1 MFRAITSAVAALL
14 LMPVVAC
21 CALAAQWPSKPLKI
35 IVMWPPGGAAD
46 IVARYLQQPLSEVI
60 GQPVVIE
67 NKSGGG
73 GITGTDALAHSPPD
87 GHTIGTVISSHAS
100 NVALHQTLP
109 YDAIK
114 DFKPIT
120 ILTRSPNVLA
130 VHPSTPYKSVADII
144 AAAKAKP
151 GTLYYA
157 TSGNGTAQHFGIEH
171 LKIATGVDI
180 THVPYRG
187 AAPALND
194 LVAGQVMIGCL
205 NIASTLPYMQSGRV
219 RALAVTTPT
228 RSAIAPDVP
237 SLADTVPGFDFAE
250 WFALMAPGGVSDAIV
265 DQLYAAIKK
274 AASQP
279 VFTDKVKE
287 AGMEPVLNTPAEF
300 RALIAAEIT
309 KFKQLTA
316 KANIKI
322 D

>member
-21 CALAAQWPSKPLKI
+21 SALAAQWPSKPLKI

-109 YDAIK
+109 YDAVK

-187 AAPALND
+187 AGPALND

-250 WFALMAPGGVSDAIV
+250 WFALMAPGGVPDEIV

-274 AASQP
+274 AASRP
-279 VFTDKVKE
+279 VFTDKVKD
-287 AGMEPVLNTPAEF
+287 AGMEPVLNTPTEF

-316 KANIKI
+316 KANIRI

>member
-1 MFRAITSAVAALL
+1 MLGPIASAFFALL
-14 LMPVVAC
+14 LT
-21 CALAAQWPSKPLKI
+21 ALAGISPALSDWPSKPVRIL
-35 IVMWPPGGAAD
+35 VMWPPGGAAD
-46 IVARYLQQPLSEVI
+46 ITARYLQQPLSEVV
-60 GQPVVIE
+60 GQPVIIE

-73 GITGTDALAHSPPD
+73 GITGTDALAHAPAD
-87 GHTIGTVISSHAS
+87 GHTIGIVISSHAS

-130 VHPSTPYKSVADII
+130 VHPSTPYKSVADLI
-144 AAAKAKP
+144 AAAKAQP
-151 GTLYYA
+151 GMLYYA
-157 TSGNGTAQHFGIEH
+157 TSGNGTAQHYGIEH
-171 LKIATGVDI
+171 LKLALGIQM

-194 LVAGQVMIGCL
+194 LVAGQVLIGCL
-205 NIASTLPYMQSGRV
+205 NIASTLPHMQAGRV
-219 RALAVTTPT
+219 RALAVTTPQ

-250 WFALMAPGGVSDAIV
+250 WFALLAPGGVPDETI
-265 DQLYAAIKK
+265 DKIYAAVKK

-279 VFTDKVKE
+279 AFTEKVKQ

-300 RALIAAEIT
+300 RTLIGGEIT
-309 KFKQLTA
+309 KFKDLTA
-316 KANIKI
+316 RANIRI